1 MKKSKLLS
9 LLLCMA
15 ILLSCIVYIPVAN
28 VAAKAETVSTE
39 KAIFIGSTTKSVT
52 CAFIPLNITP
62 SSTTW
67 YKLSFKCKMLKNG
80 RSTAQADEPS
90 IGIIG
95 QAASTAS
102 PAYKVGTCPSWA
114 GAYVSES
121 YDTDDYN
128 YNSSLSS
135 GVYSMYFKLDGGSW
149 NQSADKYSQGNRS
162 FYLTIGNAAYRNF
175 SSHIAFDNL
184 GCSFIFSDVSLYQAA
199 SQGGAT
205 SGSNLISQI
214 NDSNVDFSGTYFLL
228 GDGNAASTYADSP
241 LGASANKWH
250 IMNMPDHV
258 KYITVPSN
266 YNTSGNYDYGNF
278 TSHSETTYTREYYT
292 NSNYSGLTFGQIANS
307 DNKGYE
313 VISDDVNKKMIIIDA
328 NHEGEEDNRTSK
340 YITYKN
346 KPANLF
352 IPLSLGQYNIN
363 KYGATTDTNYLV
375 KVSFKAVRLEGSGYP
390 VLGRITP
397 RDTDHSQALG
407 KMAKNLNLSSYYSAE
422 NHETYTGGNYSYNES
437 TGEFVGWVRMKGGD
451 TTYKTIY
458 GTSDILT
465 IGNSEHVW
473 ETGRFDTTEFNTSF
487 AISNIKIDLYSA
499 SGSYTVGSLVAEDI
513 GPDLYADNIDVN
525 TPWAYQCNGQSYSCH
540 SRDVAR
546 AKQHFWN
553 AEGNVGMVHAVDLS
567 TCMNSKHSLVK
578 HTATANTCEY
588 YSCATCG
595 KNYAT
600 PYGLEEITD
609 ISAKDQMIYLDY
621 AGNNAQC
628 AFYPLKVSGFTGNQY
643 FKFTCKVEC
652 FGEEDPVVSTLYS
665 DYDGFNICGTP
676 KTTENDGDFSVVE
689 SSYDSETGILTGYIK
704 GWIATNYNESTRYP
718 FRRYNPISGNIFAI
732 LVGNGNYS
740 GSTYQNT
747 AYNTSFAITEPSLY
761 KVDCT
766 GGVSDLEAAKSSSL
780 LGENLIAP
788 ITDKTVD
795 FDTDYSTSWTAV
807 NNPLSAKTGKWYK
820 LGAGKNYTTAQDI
833 PDGLSDR
840 TYYKGSKMLCISGNS
855 SNNFAIDYE
864 TTLQPSTAYIL
875 ELDYKAVGGAE
886 AVITPQVRWSGG
898 DYQDITVSAS
908 PSDNGRHYY
917 AYISTWGSTSAS
929 RKNFKLYLGEKYT
942 NYQTGSVY
950 FANIKLYKRSEPG
963 TNLISNGL
971 FSGGLDTKI
980 EQNFNRKTIEGW
992 DVIGLFGIPYVTTEQ
1007 IPSGFFSDD
1016 SSTNYTNV
1024 YEFKGSNTYK
1034 PQFGFTVYENASYQ
1048 ITYDYECSKN
1058 RAVNLYLNNYTRSM
1072 TLTKNSS
1079 FNKTDGKFQASYTL
1093 TNNTSYTDGAGT
1105 ISFALNG
1112 NNYDSAFSISNI
1124 RIYKLDGSGN
1134 PTGGNL
1140 AYDLNT
1146 ILTDADYGVSSVGSK
1161 SEFTLGTGL
1170 EAIRKDVKGHG
1181 VRRWIGNATK
1191 GTAYSKVFKT
1201 DGNLFKYYTVEER
1214 FEFAR
1219 AAVVNGASNIV
1230 SQSSS
1235 KFYDPN
1241 GDSVI
1246 DILDM
1251 VLLEYDSIN
1260 DTDTQFAVAN
1270 DA

>member
-15 ILLSCIVYIPVAN
+15 ILLSCIVYIPAAN
-28 VAAKAETVSTE
+28 VAAKAETVATE
-39 KAIFIGSTTKSVT
+39 KAIFIGSTTKSVA
-52 CAFIPLNITP
+52 CAFIPLNIVVDSGTK
-62 SSTTW
+62 W
-67 YKLSFKCKMLKNG
+67 YELSFKYKSLKSGN
-80 RSTAQADEPS
+80 SNTQANLPS
-90 IGIIG
+90 IGMLG
-95 QAASTAS
+95 QHASTDS
-102 PAYKVGTCPSWA
+102 YKVETCPSWA
-114 GAYVSES
+114 GTYGSGATN
-121 YDTDDYN
+121 DKN
-128 YNSSLSS
+128 FQSSLVD
-135 GVYSMYFKLDGGSW
+135 GVYTIRIRINYGAADKSV
-149 NQSADKYSQGNRS
+149 DKYSRGSRAV
-162 FYLTIGNAAYRNF
+162 YLTIGNAAFRNSSTVAYSNFGASFLF
-175 SSHIAFDNL
+175 SNISL
-184 GCSFIFSDVSLYQAA
+184 KECVSEE
-199 SQGGAT
+199 GAVT
-205 SGSNLISQI
+205 GSNLIAQI
-214 NDSNVDFSGTYFLL
+214 NDENIDFNGTYFMRK
-228 GDGNAASTYADSP
+228 DGTTDVDSP
-241 LGASANKWH
+241 LGATANKWH
-250 IMNMPDHV
+250 IMAMTDYV
-258 KYITVPSN
+258 KAVNVPSD
-266 YNTSGNYDYGNF
+266 YNTSSSYDSANF
-278 TSHSETTYTREYYT
+278 SKQDATTYKREYYT
-292 NSNYSGLTFGQIANS
+292 NSNYSGLKFAKLANS
-307 DNKGYE
+307 GDKGFQ
-313 VISDDVNKKMIIIDA
+313 IIPDDINEKMIIIDA
-328 NHEGEEDNRTSK
+328 NHEGEEDIRTSA
-340 YITYKN
+340 YTPVKN

-352 IPLSLGQYNIN
+352 IPLSLGEYTISQV
-363 KYGATTDTNYLV
+363 GATTSTNYLV
-375 KVSFKAVRLEGSGYP
+375 KVSMKAVRLEGSGYP
-390 VLGRITP
+390 VLGRITGNK
-397 RDTDHSQALG
+397 DNKSQGLG

-437 TGEFVGWVRMKGGD
+437 TGEFVGWLRMKSGD
-451 TTYKTIY
+451 SDYQNIY
-458 GTSDILT
+458 GTSEILT

-473 ETGRFDTTEFNTSF
+473 EEGRFDTTEFNTSF

-499 SGSYTVGSLVAEDI
+499 SGSYTVGSLIAEDI
-513 GPDLYADNIDVN
+513 GPDLYADNIDVD
-525 TPWAYQCNGQSYSCH
+525 TPWAYQCGSGSAYSSH
-540 SRDVAR
+540 DRDVAR

-600 PYGLEEITD
+600 PYGSEEITD

-628 AFYPLKVSGFTGNQY
+628 AFYPLKVTGFTGNQY
-643 FKFTCKVEC
+643 FKFSCKVEC
-652 FGEEDPVVSTLYS
+652 FGDETPVVSTLYS
-665 DYDGFNICGTP
+665 TYDGTNVSETP
-676 KTTENDGDFSVVE
+676 NSSTNGGDFAVIE
-689 SSYDSETGILTGYIK
+689 SSYDQETGILTGYIK
-704 GWIATNYNESTRYP
+704 GWIATNYNKSTRYP
-718 FRRYNPISGNIFAI
+718 FRRYNPVSGNVFAI

-766 GGVSDLEAAKSSSL
+766 GGVSDLETAKSSSL

-795 FDTDYSTSWTAV
+795 FDTDYSTSWTAA

-855 SNNFAIDYE
+855 TNNFAIDYE

-929 RKNFKLYLGEKYT
+929 RKNFKLYLGERYT

-992 DVIGLFGIPYVTTEQ
+992 DVIGLFGSPYVTTEQ

-1048 ITYDYECSKN
+1048 ITYDYECPKN

-1124 RIYKLDGSGN
+1124 SIYKLDGSGN

-1161 SEFTLGTGL
+1161 SEFTLGAGL
-1170 EAIRKDVKGHG
+1170 EAIRKDVKGNG

-1191 GTAYSKVFKT
+1191 GAAYSKVVKT

-1219 AAVVNGASNIV
+1219 AAVVNGASNVV

-1241 GDSVI
+1241 GDSAI